1 MQEYVSKSVFNE
13 IIEKV
18 NNGKIAEAEQDCRR
32 SVEQCPSDV
41 NVLGL
46 LGAVLIKQ
54 GKLDQAEPFLRKTI
68 ALAPSF
74 AKPHED
80 LGNLLMSVKKTEEAV
95 ELFKRAVHLDPS
107 LASAHFSLGKALA
120 LTGRGKEADEAYEK
134 SFALSPVRDALAKA
148 SQLHQQGKFE
158 EAEKIYR
165 QVLAKEPENVD
176 ALRMLAMIAA
186 AANKPDDCE
195 RLLRKVISL
204 APDFALAQLDMGR
217 TLKEQDR
224 FEEAI
229 YHFRKATTLEPGNA
243 QAHFLLGGVLAPAA
257 QTEQAA
263 QAYKDALTHNPNH
276 AAALLGLGHVLKT
289 LGQQEAGIQAY
300 RDCIKLKP
308 ENGETYWSLANLKT
322 FSFSEEELNK
332 MIEMVEGKQL
342 EPQSEVNFLF
352 ALGKAFEDRK
362 DFDQAWQYYDEG
374 NQKQRALINY
384 DPVLTE
390 VQNDD
395 LLDVYTREF
404 MAEFMGKGNP
414 DASPIFVLGL
424 PRTGSTLIEQI
435 LASHS
440 QVEGTSELPYIGRAC
455 SSLNR
460 NRADGIN
467 YPQAMREL
475 QPENLVALGQLYLDK
490 AKMHRQEGTP
500 YFIDKMPN
508 NFPSAGFIK
517 LILPNAKII
526 DTRKHPFDA
535 CLGNYKQLFAKGQN
549 FTYDLTDIGEYFLQ
563 YERLMDHWDT
573 VMPGE
578 ILHVQYEDTVMDFEN
593 TVRRIFDF
601 CGLPF
606 EEACLNFHETDR
618 AVRTA
623 SSEQVRQPIYTGAIN
638 RWRYY
643 ENHLEELIEV
653 IDIARD
659 RYRQYEEINA
669 EKFSG

>member
-1 MQEYVSKSVFNE
+1 MQQSVSKSVFNE
-13 IIEKV
+13 ILEQI
-18 NNGKIAEAEQDCRR
+18 NSGKTQEAEQACR
-32 SVEQCPSDV
+32 QAIGQFPDDI
-41 NVLGL
+41 NMLGL

-54 GKLDQAEPFLRKTI
+54 RKMEDAELYLRKTI
-68 ALAPSF
+68 ALAPTF

-80 LGNLLMSVKKTEEAV
+80 LGGLLLGTNRAEEAI
-95 ELFKRAVHLDPS
+95 EILSRACRLDPQ

-120 LTGRGKEADEAYEK
+120 QCGRGKEADEAFEK
-134 SFALSPVRDALAKA
+134 SFKLSPTRDALARA

-165 QVLAKEPENVD
+165 QVLSQEPNNVD

-186 AANKPDDCE
+186 AANKPLDSE

-217 TLKEQDR
+217 NLKEQDR
-224 FEEAI
+224 YDEAI
-229 YHFRKATTLEPGNA
+229 PYFKKAIALEPNNA
-243 QAHFLLGGVLAPAA
+243 HSYFLLGGVLAPAA
-257 QTEQAA
+257 QTQEAA
-263 QAYKDALTHNPNH
+263 DNYKKCLSINPQH

-289 LGQQEAGIQAY
+289 LGQQEEGIQAY

-322 FSFSEEELNK
+322 FSFSEDELA
-332 MIEMVEGKQL
+332 EMVKMVDTQTL
-342 EPQSEVNFLF
+342 EAQSEVNFLF
-352 ALGKAFEDRK
+352 ALGKAYEDKK
-362 DFDQAWQYYDEG
+362 DFDQAWHYYDAG
-374 NQKQRALINY
+374 NQKQRSIIQY
-384 DPVLTE
+384 DPVQTE
-390 VQNDD
+390 AQNDD
-395 LLDVYTREF
+395 LIKVYTKELMEQF
-404 MAEFMGKGNP
+404 KDQGHK

-467 YPQAMREL
+467 YPEAMREL
-475 QPENLVALGQLYLDK
+475 HAQNLVALGQQYLDN
-490 AKMHRQEGTP
+490 AKMHRKENKP

-508 NFPSAGFIK
+508 NFPSVGFIK

-535 CLGNYKQLFAKGQN
+535 CLGNYKQLFAKGQT
-549 FTYDLTDIGEYFLQ
+549 FTYDQTDIGEYFLQ
-563 YERLMDHWDT
+563 YERLMNHWDE
-573 VMPGE
+573 VAPSAV
-578 ILHVQYEDTVMDFEN
+578 LHVQYEDTVMDFEA
-593 TVRRIFDF
+593 TVRRILDY

-606 EEACLNFHETDR
+606 EEACLNFHETER

-638 RWRYY
+638 RWRHY
-643 ENHLEELIEV
+643 EKHLEELIEV
-653 IDIARD
+653 IDEAREP
-659 RYRQYEEINA
+659 YRQYESINA
-669 EKFSG
+669 EKFS

>member
-1 MQEYVSKSVFNE
+1 MQQSVSKSVFNE
-13 IIEKV
+13 ILEQI
-18 NNGKIAEAEQDCRR
+18 NSGKTQEAEQACR
-32 SVEQCPSDV
+32 QAIGQFPDDI
-41 NVLGL
+41 NMLGL

-54 GKLDQAEPFLRKTI
+54 RKMEDAELYLRKTI
-68 ALAPSF
+68 ALAPTF

-80 LGNLLMSVKKTEEAV
+80 LGGLLLGTNRAEEAI
-95 ELFKRAVHLDPS
+95 EILSRACRLDPQ

-120 LTGRGKEADEAYEK
+120 QCGRGKEADEAFEK
-134 SFALSPVRDALAKA
+134 SFKLSPTRDALARA

-165 QVLAKEPENVD
+165 QVLSQEPNNVD

-186 AANKPDDCE
+186 AANKPLDSE

-217 TLKEQDR
+217 NLKEQDR
-224 FEEAI
+224 YDEAI
-229 YHFRKATTLEPGNA
+229 PYFKKAIALEPNNA
-243 QAHFLLGGVLAPAA
+243 HSYFLLGGVLAPAA
-257 QTEQAA
+257 QTQEAA
-263 QAYKDALTHNPNH
+263 DNYKKCLSINPQH

-289 LGQQEAGIQAY
+289 LGQQEEGIQAY

-322 FSFSEEELNK
+322 FSFSEDELA
-332 MIEMVEGKQL
+332 EMVKMVDTQTL
-342 EPQSEVNFLF
+342 EAQSEVNFLF
-352 ALGKAFEDRK
+352 ALGKAYEDKK
-362 DFDQAWQYYDEG
+362 DFDQAWHYYDAG
-374 NQKQRALINY
+374 NQKQRSIIQY
-384 DPVLTE
+384 DPVQTE
-390 VQNDD
+390 AQNDD
-395 LLDVYTREF
+395 LIKVYTKELMEQF
-404 MAEFMGKGNP
+404 KDQGHK

-467 YPQAMREL
+467 YPEAMREL
-475 QPENLVALGQLYLDK
+475 HAQNLVALGQQYLDN
-490 AKMHRQEGTP
+490 AKMHRKENKP
-500 YFIDKMPN
+500 FFIDKMPN
-508 NFPSAGFIK
+508 NFPSVGFIK

-535 CLGNYKQLFAKGQN
+535 CLGNYKQLFAKGQT
-549 FTYDLTDIGEYFLQ
+549 FTYDQTDIGEYFLQ
-563 YERLMDHWDT
+563 YERLMKHWDE
-573 VMPGE
+573 VAPDAV
-578 ILHVQYEDTVMDFEN
+578 LHVQYEDTVMDFEA
-593 TVRRIFDF
+593 TVRRILDY

-606 EEACLNFHETDR
+606 EEACLNFHETER

-643 ENHLEELIEV
+643 EKHLEELIEV
-653 IDIARD
+653 IDEAREP
-659 RYRQYEEINA
+659 YRQYESINA
-669 EKFSG
+669 EKFS